1 MRTRIETSRL
11 VLALFV
17 GLSIASVMMATPVF
31 ASTTT
36 TTTSASRPTTT
47 YSCTVS
53 IAYASGTFTVK
64 TVVTATNG
72 YLPGPSLT
80 DYLQSY
86 HSGTLYNTQSVKFS
100 VGTNQASITMN
111 VPVSSAGTGAYSFSS
126 TILNSKGSQITAC
139 SGTYSL

>member
-36 TTTSASRPTTT
+36 TTTSASRPTTS

-53 IAYASGTFTVK
+53 IAYASGIVTVK

-72 YLPGPSLT
+72 HVPGASLT
-80 DYLQSY
+80 DYLQFY
-86 HSGTLYNTQSVKFS
+86 HSGTLYNPQSPKFS
-100 VGTNQASITMN
+100 VATNQPSTPMN
-111 VPVSSAGTGAYSFSS
+111 VPVSSAGT
-126 TILNSKGSQITAC
+126 
-139 SGTYSL
+139 